1 MGLKMA
7 DDLGIAERLR
17 RKMGR
22 PARTQSVATRFT
34 KAEEAELLKAAE
46 KEGKTLRE
54 WTRDALLREA
64 RQLPDDPVFTE
75 LIAMRIFVNNAMR
88 MLLAGKNLPEERFEE
103 LMEGVRQEKRN
114 TARKTMKQYMPDPG
128 QET

>member
-1 MGLKMA
+1 
-7 DDLGIAERLR
+7 
-17 RKMGR
+17 MGR

-64 RQLPDDPVFTE
+64 RQPADDPVFTE
-75 LIAMRIFVNNAMR
+75 LIAMRIFLNNALR
-88 MLLAGKNLPEERFEE
+88 MLLAGKNLPDERFEE

-114 TARKTMKQYMPDPG
+114 TARKTMKQYAPPDPA
-128 QET
+128 

>member
-1 MGLKMA
+1 MA

-34 KAEEAELLKAAE
+34 KSEEAELLKAAE

-64 RQLPDDPVFTE
+64 REPEDDPVFTE
-75 LIAMRIFVNNAMR
+75 LVAMRLFVNNALR
-88 MLLAGKNLPEERFEE
+88 ILLAGKNLPDERFEE
-103 LMEGVRQEKRN
+103 LMEAVRQEKRS
-114 TARKTMKQYMPDPG
+114 TARRTMKQYKPESPA
-128 QET
+128 E